1 MAAAAPKP
9 EDRLAFADELA
20 QVRADLEK
28 RLAENKQVL
37 EDENASPSD
46 IEAARKQVEQDVYG
60 EFQKELKELEFEY
73 QFILLRSLT
82 LFHKEM
88 RSGSLPE
95 RLHEIEENITGTVG
109 KFDYQTNLP
118 DTNWDWN
125 SIICKQCRKMGLRP
139 MPGTNE
145 LFCPRCGVLQTLDG
159 AYFDDA
165 ELHKC
170 GDDFKIVKQR
180 RTRRKY
186 SFKKFLEKHKKIITA
201 NGHILSFESINY
213 ANEIFER
220 IEEYLPKRISTP
232 FVAYKILSNVV
243 QSAEEKFILNYFW
256 LQVPQKAVAKHTG
269 KWNDMLRQFDA
280 QEA

>member
-20 QVRADLEK
+20 QVRAK
-28 RLAENKQVL
+28 
-37 EDENASPSD
+37 
-46 IEAARKQVEQDVYG
+46 DVDG
-60 EFQKELKELEFEY
+60 EYKKELDELEVEY

-88 RSGSLPE
+88 QRDSLPE
-95 RLHEIEENITGTVG
+95 KLHEIKEKLTDTVG
-109 KFDYQTNLP
+109 TFDYQTNLP
-118 DTNWDWN
+118 TTNWDWN
-125 SIICKQCRKMGLRP
+125 SIICKKCRNMGLRP

-145 LFCPRCGVLQTLDG
+145 LFCPRCGVLETLDG
-159 AYFDDA
+159 AYFDDE

-186 SFKKFLEKHKKIITA
+186 SFKNFLEKHRKIITS

-220 IEEYLPKRISTP
+220 IEEYLPKRISMP
-232 FVAYKILSNVV
+232 FVAYQILSNVV
-243 QSAEEKFILNYFW
+243 QSAEEKYVLNYFW
-256 LQVPQKAVAKHTG
+256 LQVPQEAVAKHTG
-269 KWNDMLRQFDA
+269 KWNDMLRQFDDA
-280 QEA
+280 